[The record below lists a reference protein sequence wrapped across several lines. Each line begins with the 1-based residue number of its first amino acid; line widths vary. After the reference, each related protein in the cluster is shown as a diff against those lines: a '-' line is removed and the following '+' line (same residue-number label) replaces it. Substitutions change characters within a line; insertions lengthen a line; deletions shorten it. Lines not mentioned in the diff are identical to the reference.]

1 MQPDKEKDVKKNY
14 AFLLPL
20 FFSLNKKKIKEKKNS
35 KENLVSCASLVILN
49 MFLSFLENISDIPL

>member
-1 MQPDKEKDVKKNY
+1 VQPDKEKDVKKNY